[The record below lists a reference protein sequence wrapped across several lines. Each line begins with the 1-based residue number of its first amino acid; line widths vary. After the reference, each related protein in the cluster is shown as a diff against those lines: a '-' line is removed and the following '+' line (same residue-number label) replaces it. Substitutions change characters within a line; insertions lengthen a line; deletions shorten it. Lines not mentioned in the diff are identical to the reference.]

1 MSEHN
6 KALIRRFY
14 EAWNE
19 GKMEEVVS
27 MIAPNFVDHAMPPD
41 LAYGREGFL
50 KAREL
55 GRRALADVHIQ
66 LEQVFAEDDY
76 VIAHVIIH
84 ATQVG
89 TFQSIPPTG
98 KRFGLEAI
106 SIMRMEND
114 QLVEHWECNNFPGL
128 LRQVGAKVVLEKGT
142 EA

>member
-19 GKMEEVVS
+19 GNMEEVVS
-27 MIAPNFVDHAMPPD
+27 MIAPNFVDHAMPPE

-66 LEQVFAEDDY
+66 VEDIFAEGDY
-76 VIAHVIIH
+76 VISRVIIH
-84 ATQVG
+84 ATQIG
-89 TFQSIPPTG
+89 SFQSIPATG
-98 KRFGLEAI
+98 KRFALEAI
-106 SIMRMEND
+106 SILRLEDD
-114 QLVEHWECNNFPGL
+114 QLVEHWECSDFRGL
-128 LRQVGAKVVLEKGT
+128 LRQVGAKIVLENGT
-142 EA
+142 